1 VGTRRPVEPTLCA
14 VYTLCT
20 MKAYKLADW
29 AIYPETNGL
38 VRGDSSK
45 KLESRV
51 MQMLVYFCEN
61 PNRVI
66 SRAELMEAVWGTR
79 ALSANSVS
87 VAIGAIRQALG
98 DDAREP
104 RYIETHQKLGY
115 RLLVEPRILGAEP
128 GSRRQTSKRIVAG
141 SLLGFLA
148 AIGILWSVMNDPAG
162 TDVRRTMI
170 TLDPIDNATGLERYD
185 DLTVILGDLVI
196 AELAQHEAITVR
208 KAIPSLLID
217 ALTVDLE
224 AGESVT
230 SITGRLLGNDG
241 ELNLLLYLEDSRST
255 EILWAHNQSIDPDQV
270 LSDTKR
276 LSEDLMASLGVEAD
290 GDAEAVAGSSQA
302 GELYRLARH
311 LAGVVSSV
319 TIKLAHGLLLQ
330 AIELDPDHGP
340 AHGLLAELY
349 SWHYPAGFWGL
360 EGDMFVHA
368 ERELDLARQ
377 HGADEAYILVTEA
390 GIYLSRDRR
399 YDLSRKLLERAAE
412 LHPDDPWVLRP
423 QIWTYMLFGDFEA
436 ALEHNLRAAEVS
448 LDPSSVLSERVVPLY
463 YSGRF
468 QEAYDLHRAT
478 IELGLKPVYQG
489 PQAAMMLG
497 DPVGGFGSWVDF
509 IRRQGVE
516 IEDESVAA
524 QWASGGDLRSAYDW
538 LRKRVGHYGRN
549 WSFALI
555 SAGWHWAAGDHDLAV
570 EEAVGAIRKYRSE
583 QQPTG
588 MPGYEWT
595 LFYYDPLFAELR
607 KDARVI
613 EVLELLEIDSIS
625 EPVGVRKSIDI

>member
-1 VGTRRPVEPTLCA
+1 
-14 VYTLCT
+14 

-29 AIYPETNGL
+29 SIHPETNRL
-38 VRGDSSK
+38 MRGDSSK
-45 KLESRV
+45 RLESRV

-66 SRAELMEAVWGTR
+66 SRTELMEAVWGTR

-87 VAIGAIRQALG
+87 VAIGSIRQALG
-98 DDAREP
+98 DDAHAP

-115 RLLVEPRILGAEP
+115 RLLIKPQILDAT
-128 GSRRQTSKRIVAG
+128 SDSKRRTKKRIVAG
-141 SLLGFLA
+141 AFLVLLA
-148 AIGILWSVMNDPAG
+148 AIVVTWSVLSDPVETG
-162 TDVRRTMI
+162 VRNTII
-170 TLDPIDNATGLERYD
+170 TLDQIDNATGLEEYD

-196 AELAQHEAITVR
+196 AELAQNEALTVR
-208 KAIPSLLID
+208 KAIPRILTN
-217 ALTVDLE
+217 ALTVELE
-224 AGESVT
+224 AGANVT

-241 ELNLLLYLEDSRST
+241 ELNLLLYLEDSQSA
-255 EILWAHNQSIDPDQV
+255 EILWAHNQSIEQDQI
-270 LSDTKR
+270 LSDTK
-276 LSEDLMASLGVEAD
+276 LISQNLMASLGIE
-290 GDAEAVAGSSQA
+290 AGSDAQA
-302 GELYRLARH
+302 AADQYQARDLYQLARH

-330 AIELDPDHGP
+330 AIELDPGYGP

-349 SWHYPAGFWGL
+349 SWHYPASFWGL

-368 ERELDLARQ
+368 EHELDLARQ
-377 HGADEAYILVTEA
+377 YGADEAYIMVTQA

-399 YDLSRKLLERAAE
+399 YDLSKKLLERAAE
-412 LHPDDPWVLRP
+412 LRPDDPWVLRP

-468 QEAYDLHRAT
+468 QEAHDLYRAT

-497 DPVGGFGSWVDF
+497 HQAAAFGSWVEF

-516 IEDESVAA
+516 IEDESRAV
-524 QWASGGDLRSAYDW
+524 QWASSGDLRSAYNW
-538 LRKRVGHYGRN
+538 LRERVGHYGRN
-549 WSFALI
+549 WSYALI
-555 SAGWHWAAGDHDLAV
+555 SAGWHWTAGDHDLAV
-570 EEAVGAIRKYRSE
+570 EEAVGAIRRYRRE
-583 QQPTG
+583 QQPVG

-607 KDARVI
+607 RDPRIIEVI
-613 EVLELLEIDSIS
+613 ELLDIDSIA
-625 EPVGVRKSIDI
+625 E